1 MLRWGNSELIV
12 EAVMPDLFFFFSVV
26 DNTVLDGVSELE
38 DSLFGLGLFTDI
50 GVLVH
55 AHHDVLILGA
65 TDD

>member
-1 MLRWGNSELIV
+1 MLVGSNSELIV
-12 EAVMPDLFFFFSVV
+12 EAVMPDLFHVIPVV

-55 AHHDVLILGA
+55 AHHDVLILRA